1 MISTRK
7 LDLLARLSGISFL
20 KNYEISKMNFND
32 LFLNY
37 SEYVQRLNLHQ
48 ADDQSSEYLTRINH
62 DIASPY
68 HSGVG
73 LKYLENLI
81 GENNLQGFNTKN

>member
-1 MISTRK
+1 
-7 LDLLARLSGISFL
+7 
-20 KNYEISKMNFND
+20 MNFND

-81 GENNLQGFNTKN
+81 GENNLKDLILKISSIDSREDLNNLFLNYEKSRP